1 MASAVDM
8 VEVEGEESV
17 VVVRDTVR
25 EVRREVQREDLDPH
39 NNDAKSIP
47 RITHTSAEEHVRSNQ
62 ENVVPGSLER
72 LKYHQQVGTPTVVKG
87 REKEDGIE
95 DDPGSL
101 ERLKYHQ
108 QVGTPTVIKGREKE
122 DIIEDRRKKEADIAL
137 RRRLVED
144 NRREEEL
151 EGMVRRELE
160 VKEAEAMYRQ
170 RMAAGTQRMRSNEKK

>member
-25 EVRREVQREDLDPH
+25 EVRREVQREVQMEDLDPH

-47 RITHTSAEEHVRSNQ
+47 RITHTSTEEHVRSNQ
-62 ENVVPGSLER
+62 ENVVPDSLER

-87 REKEDGIE
+87 REKED
-95 DDPGSL
+95 S
-101 ERLKYHQ
+101 
-108 QVGTPTVIKGREKE
+108 
-122 DIIEDRRKKEADIAL
+122 IEDRRKKEADIAL

-170 RMAAGTQRMRSNEKK
+170 RMAVGT